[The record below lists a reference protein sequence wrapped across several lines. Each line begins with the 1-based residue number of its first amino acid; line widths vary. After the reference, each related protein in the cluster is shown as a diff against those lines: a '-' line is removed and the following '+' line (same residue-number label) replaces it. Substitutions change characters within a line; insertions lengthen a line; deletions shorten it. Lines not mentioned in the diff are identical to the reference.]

1 MCSIKRIINRDKHS
15 NCDSEVE
22 ASANVTLGSKVNKSS
37 KFEDVKGKF
46 DFASIS
52 QPVMPKLTAPD
63 AGSSS
68 SDVARININDFF
80 SVDISNRYG
89 VLADAPSDTMDT
101 LPAPIASTAD
111 AAVPAA
117 TEAAPAK
124 SVKPP
129 PICFVSKLT
138 KNLSV
143 FREYCDSVSKNY
155 YFHFA
160 SDRTLLYYRD
170 IKDYKTFLSKYKD
183 LLPFYTYTPRQEKTY
198 AFLIKGLHAS
208 VECEDVKSEL
218 KELEIDARSVIQF
231 KNSRN
236 PIFMCVV
243 GKNVSLKDLQNKG
256 RYLQRTKVY
265 YEHYINKKEIT
276 QCKKCQ
282 MWGHATSNCFLKY
295 ARCVKCAGQHLSYE
309 CDKSREVPAV
319 CANCGKDHPASSLQ
333 CEVYL
338 KHLEDKNQKSVK
350 QRLVAESRTAKRPT
364 YINAPPPAENAWTR
378 RRQSRDPQPAAAS
391 NMPAM
396 LPERPRRT
404 TPPNEQVN
412 NNIPGTTEHHGLED
426 TRSSL
431 NAIES
436 IADIMR
442 DIRKMC
448 DLEWLAGVLGELRAE
463 MSKCTNVVE
472 YAIAVDNFNSKYQH
486 KLRCP

>member
-1 MCSIKRIINRDKHS
+1 MLRLIPWTPC
-15 NCDSEVE
+15 
-22 ASANVTLGSKVNKSS
+22 
-37 KFEDVKGKF
+37 
-46 DFASIS
+46 
-52 QPVMPKLTAPD
+52 QPPSPALRMPPFQQPRT
-63 AGSSS
+63 
-68 SDVARININDFF
+68 
-80 SVDISNRYG
+80 
-89 VLADAPSDTMDT
+89 
-101 LPAPIASTAD
+101 D

-129 PICFVSKLT
+129 PICFVSKLTKNLSVFREYCDSVVSKLT

-276 QCKKCQ
+276 QCKK
-282 MWGHATSNCFLKY
+282 
-295 ARCVKCAGQHLSYE
+295 
-309 CDKSREVPAV
+309 
-319 CANCGKDHPASSLQ
+319 
-333 CEVYL
+333 
-338 KHLEDKNQKSVK
+338 
-350 QRLVAESRTAKRPT
+350 
-364 YINAPPPAENAWTR
+364 
-378 RRQSRDPQPAAAS
+378 
-391 NMPAM
+391 
-396 LPERPRRT
+396 
-404 TPPNEQVN
+404 
-412 NNIPGTTEHHGLED
+412 
-426 TRSSL
+426 
-431 NAIES
+431 
-436 IADIMR
+436 
-442 DIRKMC
+442 
-448 DLEWLAGVLGELRAE
+448 
-463 MSKCTNVVE
+463 
-472 YAIAVDNFNSKYQH
+472 
-486 KLRCP
+486 